1 MLRRSRLPVLLAAA
15 LVTLSCSHPAP
26 PAATPA
32 REPVTWDR
40 IAAQPAPPAGE
51 RVAYGGAPQQFGELR
66 LPDGPGPHPVVVLL
80 HGGCWQNEYD
90 LGYVAAPAEALRR
103 AGFATWTLEYR
114 RIGDAGGAWTG
125 TFQDV
130 ARGTDHLREL
140 ARTRPLDL
148 GRVVLAGHSAGGH
161 LALWLAAR
169 RNLPAGS
176 PLRSAD
182 PLPVRGVV
190 PLAGIADL
198 RAYAAGAGSCNAA
211 VPQLMG
217 GAPDAVS
224 DRYAQANPPELL
236 PLGVPVRLV
245 QGDRDP
251 IVPVAQAAAFEA
263 AARAAGDD
271 ARVVLL
277 EGAGHFDVVAP
288 FAPAWAEVERAIR
301 ELTGNRE

>member
-1 MLRRSRLPVLLAAA
+1 MHRRIRRLLLLAAA
-15 LVTLSCSHPAP
+15 LVTTSCAHTPPSAP
-26 PAATPA
+26 PA
-32 REPVTWDR
+32 REPVTWSE
-40 IAAQPAPPAGE
+40 IAGRPAPPAGE
-51 RVAYGGAPQQFGELR
+51 RVAYGSGPQQFGELR
-66 LPDGPGPHPVVVLL
+66 LPEGPGPHPVVVLL
-80 HGGCWQNEYD
+80 HGGCWQNAYD
-90 LGYVAAPAEALRR
+90 LEYMAGAAEALRR
-103 AGFATWTLEYR
+103 AGFAAWTIEYR
-114 RIGDAGGAWTG
+114 RIGDPGGAWTG
-125 TFQDV
+125 TFQD
-130 ARGTDHLREL
+130 AAAGTDHLREL

-169 RNLPAGS
+169 RNLPAAS
-176 PLRSAD
+176 PIRSAD

-190 PLAGIADL
+190 ALAGIADL
-198 RAYAAGAGSCNAA
+198 RTYAAGPGSCNAA

-217 GAPDAVS
+217 GTPAAVS
-224 DRYAQANPPELL
+224 GRYAQANPQELF

-251 IVPVAQAAAFEA
+251 TVPVAQATGFEA

-288 FAPAWAEVERAIR
+288 FAPAWAEVE
-301 ELTGNRE
+301 

>member
-1 MLRRSRLPVLLAAA
+1 MHRRSRNLLLLAAT
-15 LVTLSCSHPAP
+15 LVTTSCAHSPPSAP
-26 PAATPA
+26 TA
-32 REPVTWDR
+32 REPVTWAE
-40 IAAQPAPPAGE
+40 ITAQPAPPAGE
-51 RVAYGGAPQQFGELR
+51 RAAYGSGPQQFGELR
-66 LPDGPGPHPVVVLL
+66 LPAGPGPHPVVVLL
-80 HGGCWQNEYD
+80 HGGCWQNAYD
-90 LGYVAAPAEALRR
+90 LGYMAAPAEALRR

-114 RIGDAGGAWTG
+114 RIGDPGGAWTG
-125 TFQDV
+125 TFQD
-130 ARGTDHLREL
+130 AAAGTDHLREL

-176 PLRSAD
+176 PIRSAD

-190 PLAGIADL
+190 TLAGIADL
-198 RAYAAGAGSCNAA
+198 RAYAAGSGSCNAA

-217 GAPDAVS
+217 GLPAAVS
-224 DRYAQANPPELL
+224 ERYAQANPRELL

-245 QGDRDP
+245 QGDRDTT
-251 IVPVAQAAAFEA
+251 VPVAQATGFEA

-277 EGAGHFDVVAP
+277 KGAGHFDVVAP

-301 ELTGNRE
+301 SLIG

>member
-1 MLRRSRLPVLLAAA
+1 MHRRSRRLLLLAAA
-15 LVTLSCSHPAP
+15 IVTTSCAHTPPSAP
-26 PAATPA
+26 PA
-32 REPVTWDR
+32 REPVTWSE
-40 IAAQPAPPAGE
+40 ITGQPAPPAGE
-51 RVAYGGAPQQFGELR
+51 RVSYGSGPQQFGELR
-66 LPDGPGPHPVVVLL
+66 LPEGPGPHPVVVLL

-90 LGYVAAPAEALRR
+90 LGYMAAPAEALRR

-114 RIGDAGGAWTG
+114 RIGDPGGAWTG
-125 TFQDV
+125 TFQD
-130 ARGTDHLREL
+130 AAAGTDHLREL

-169 RNLPAGS
+169 RNLPAAS
-176 PLRSAD
+176 PIRSAD

-190 PLAGIADL
+190 ALAGIADL
-198 RAYAAGAGSCNAA
+198 RAYAAGSGSCNAA
-211 VPQLMG
+211 VPQLLG
-217 GAPDAVS
+217 GLPAAVS

-245 QGDRDP
+245 QGDRDTT
-251 IVPVAQAAAFEA
+251 VPVAQATGFEA

-271 ARVVLL
+271 ARVVLV

-301 ELTGNRE
+301 SLIG

>member
-1 MLRRSRLPVLLAAA
+1 MHRRSRLLSLLAAA
-15 LVTLSCSHPAP
+15 LVITSCAHTPPSAP
-26 PAATPA
+26 PA
-32 REPVTWDR
+32 REPVTWSE
-40 IAAQPAPPAGE
+40 IAGQPAPPAGE
-51 RVAYGGAPQQFGELR
+51 RVAYGSGPQQFGELR
-66 LPDGPGPHPVVVLL
+66 LPEGPGPHPVVVLL
-80 HGGCWQNEYD
+80 HGGCWQNAYD
-90 LGYVAAPAEALRR
+90 LGYMAGPAEALRR

-114 RIGDAGGAWTG
+114 RIGDPGGAWTG
-125 TFQDV
+125 TFQDAAAGV
-130 ARGTDHLREL
+130 DHLREL
-140 ARTRPLDL
+140 ARTRPLEL

-176 PLRSAD
+176 PIRSAD

-190 PLAGIADL
+190 ALAGIADL
-198 RAYAAGAGSCNAA
+198 RAYAAGSGSCNAA

-217 GAPDAVS
+217 GAPAAVS
-224 DRYAQANPPELL
+224 ERYAQANPRELL

-251 IVPVAQAAAFEA
+251 TVPVAQATGFEA

-271 ARVVLL
+271 ARTVLVQ
-277 EGAGHFDVVAP
+277 GAGHFDVVAP

-301 ELTGNRE
+301 SLIG

>member
-1 MLRRSRLPVLLAAA
+1 MHRRSLIVLFAA
-15 LVTLSCSHPAP
+15 LLVTTSCAHTPPPAP
-26 PAATPA
+26 PA
-32 REPVTWDR
+32 RDPVTWDEV
-40 IAAQPAPPAGE
+40 AGQPAVPAGE
-51 RVAYGGAPQQFGELR
+51 RVAYGSGAQQFGELR

-90 LGYVAAPAEALRR
+90 LEHLAGAAEALRR

-114 RIGDAGGAWTG
+114 RIGDPGGGWTG
-125 TFQDV
+125 TFRDV
-130 ARGTDHLREL
+130 ALGADHLREL
-140 ARTRPLDL
+140 ARTRPLDA

-169 RNLPAGS
+169 RNLPADS

-190 PLAGIADL
+190 GLAAIADL
-198 RAYAAGAGSCNAA
+198 RAYAGGAGSCNAA

-217 GAPDAVS
+217 GLPAAVS
-224 DRYAQANPPELL
+224 DRYAQANPAELL

-251 IVPVAQAAAFEA
+251 IVPVAQATAFEA

-271 ARVVLL
+271 ARVVLV

-301 ELTGNRE
+301 SLMGPPPGA